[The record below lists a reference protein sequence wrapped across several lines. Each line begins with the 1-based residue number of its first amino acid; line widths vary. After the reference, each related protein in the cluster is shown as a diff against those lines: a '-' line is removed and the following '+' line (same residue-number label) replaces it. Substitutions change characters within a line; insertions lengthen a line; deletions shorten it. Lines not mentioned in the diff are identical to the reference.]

1 MAKVEMAKKN
11 LFGNGIFECLLIWN
25 YVLPLELPPSMF
37 IFYILLNLEIN
48 VTVFLVIP
56 KNPDG
61 TIIYDVDT
69 HPTDTWLAME
79 KLVEKGLVKSIG
91 LSNFNSVQ
99 IQDVLEK
106 GKVIKNIQGQPFEH
120 LICNHFSRKV

>member
-1 MAKVEMAKKN
+1 M
-11 LFGNGIFECLLIWN
+11 
-25 YVLPLELPPSMF
+25 
-37 IFYILLNLEIN
+37 
-48 VTVFLVIP
+48 TVFLVIP

-61 TIIYDVDT
+61 TIVYDVDT

-106 GKVIKNIQGQPFEH
+106 GKVIKNIKNQPLSSTVFR
-120 LICNHFSRKV
+120 NQKVSVKIPYEK

>member
-1 MAKVEMAKKN
+1 MITSVYLTLKKRTQ
-11 LFGNGIFECLLIWN
+11 L
-25 YVLPLELPPSMF
+25 
-37 IFYILLNLEIN
+37 
-48 VTVFLVIP
+48 FLVIP

-61 TIIYDVDT
+61 SVMYDLET

-99 IQDVLEK
+99 IQDVLDK
-106 GKVIKNIQGQPFEH
+106 GKVHKH
-120 LICNHFSRKV
+120 LHIVSRKIKT

>member
-1 MAKVEMAKKN
+1 M
-11 LFGNGIFECLLIWN
+11 FG
-25 YVLPLELPPSMF
+25 
-37 IFYILLNLEIN
+37 FYIMPNWGIN

-106 GKVIKNIQGQPFEH
+106 GKVIKNIILYSLPQ
-120 LICNHFSRKV
+120 

>member
-1 MAKVEMAKKN
+1 M
-11 LFGNGIFECLLIWN
+11 
-25 YVLPLELPPSMF
+25 
-37 IFYILLNLEIN
+37 
-48 VTVFLVIP
+48 TVFLVIP

-61 TIIYDVDT
+61 TIVYDVDT

-106 GKVIKNIQGQPFEH
+106 GKVIKNIE
-120 LICNHFSRKV
+120 NHPLFCTVLHN

>member
-1 MAKVEMAKKN
+1 
-11 LFGNGIFECLLIWN
+11 
-25 YVLPLELPPSMF
+25 
-37 IFYILLNLEIN
+37 

-106 GKVIKNIQGQPFEH
+106 GKVIKNIQNQPLSCTVFYNKKIPVKNF
-120 LICNHFSRKV
+120 LMRSTGNFNW

>member
-1 MAKVEMAKKN
+1 MSSLHIVIQKLTV
-11 LFGNGIFECLLIWN
+11 I
-25 YVLPLELPPSMF
+25 
-37 IFYILLNLEIN
+37 
-48 VTVFLVIP
+48 VFLVIP

-106 GKVIKNIQGQPFEH
+106 GKVINMSFFVRH
-120 LICNHFSRKV
+120 T

>member
-1 MAKVEMAKKN
+1 M
-11 LFGNGIFECLLIWN
+11 
-25 YVLPLELPPSMF
+25 
-37 IFYILLNLEIN
+37 
-48 VTVFLVIP
+48 TVFLVIP

-61 TIIYDVDT
+61 TVIYDVDT

-106 GKVIKNIQGQPFEH
+106 GKVIKNIQNQPSFCTFFH
-120 LICNHFSRKV
+120 NKKVPVKNFPKRSTGNFNW

>member
-1 MAKVEMAKKN
+1 M
-11 LFGNGIFECLLIWN
+11 
-25 YVLPLELPPSMF
+25 
-37 IFYILLNLEIN
+37 
-48 VTVFLVIP
+48 TVFLVIP

-61 TIIYDVDT
+61 TIVYDVDT

-106 GKVIKNIQGQPFEH
+106 GKVIKNIQKQPLYFTVYH
-120 LICNHFSRKV
+120 KRKVHQKDFLMRSTDNFNW

>member
-1 MAKVEMAKKN
+1 MQY
-11 LFGNGIFECLLIWN
+11 IW
-25 YVLPLELPPSMF
+25 
-37 IFYILLNLEIN
+37 
-48 VTVFLVIP
+48 TDLVIPKYPKIP

-99 IQDVLEK
+99 IQDVLDK
-106 GKVIKNIQGQPFEH
+106 GKVS
-120 LICNHFSRKV
+120 LI

>member
-1 MAKVEMAKKN
+1 M
-11 LFGNGIFECLLIWN
+11 
-25 YVLPLELPPSMF
+25 
-37 IFYILLNLEIN
+37 
-48 VTVFLVIP
+48 TVFLVIP

-106 GKVIKNIQGQPFEH
+106 GKVIKNIQNQPLAEVFYED
-120 LICNHFSRKV
+120 N

>member
-1 MAKVEMAKKN
+1 MPIKQELRFFHFFP
-11 LFGNGIFECLLIWN
+11 LFD
-25 YVLPLELPPSMF
+25 
-37 IFYILLNLEIN
+37 

-106 GKVIKNIQGQPFEH
+106 GKVIKNIILYSLPQ
-120 LICNHFSRKV
+120 